1 MVQVAIHQKF
11 CFGGKNMNLAKNF
24 INETVLKPVKRSDV
38 CSWFPGAEV
47 SINSPY
53 SVKMVG
59 DVVRFTCPTEKLGIN
74 LGFPE
79 KMLPGFTME
88 QSWTPF
94 TKELMML
101 RPYDSD
107 FSDRVGSYVLH
118 EKHGVFGIVPGSVH
132 YNDEHELCIDIE
144 YNPFLADAILVYST
158 SPMVMSYAS
167 THRRL
172 GFELGDTGI
181 YGVVLPFNY
190 LVDLTNAFSG
200 CSEAK
205 LRYIMAEKLA
215 IFLERFGALKKAV
228 S

>member
-1 MVQVAIHQKF
+1 MT
-11 CFGGKNMNLAKNF
+11 LATNF
-24 INETVLKPVKRSDV
+24 INPTALKPVEKSDIR
-38 CSWFPGAEV
+38 SWFPTAEV
-47 SINSPY
+47 SGKDLIT
-53 SVKMVG
+53 VKVVG
-59 DVVRFTCPTEKLGIN
+59 DVVRFTCPTEKRPIN
-74 LGFPE
+74 LNLPAT
-79 KMLPGFTME
+79 MLPGFIGN
-88 QSWTPF
+88 QPWVPC
-94 TKELMML
+94 TKEHMMF

-107 FSDRVGSYVLH
+107 FSDRVGSHVLH

-132 YNDEHELCIDIE
+132 YNDDHELCVDVE
-144 YNPFLADAILVYST
+144 FNPFRADAVIVYST

-172 GFELGDTGI
+172 AFELGDTGV

-215 IFLERFGALKKAV
+215 AYLERFSAVNKAV
-228 S
+228 G